1 MALDQTFREHEGDDY
16 FCWMQQSAHEMEDD
30 ADAYAETDPVCAPV
44 SALSGF
50 SLSTWLTR

>member
-16 FCWMQQSAHEMEDD
+16 FCWMQQSAHEMEDY
-30 ADAYAETDPVCAPV
+30 ADACAEADPLYEPIT
-44 SALSGF
+44 ALSGF